1 MEINPNKRF
10 LLGFIFGGIFASFLL
25 LLFGVKKGEELLGKL
40 LDDSVDFEKTLREKF
55 NDFRSSS
62 SRIDKITDKV
72 AVIPQPLT
80 RDQELTLR
88 SFSSRIPD
96 DFDRAEEKLS
106 FTKSIKHSF
115 RKDGK
120 ILTS

>member
-1 MEINPNKRF
+1 METSPNKKF
-10 LLGFIFGGIFASFLL
+10 LFGFIFGGIFASFLL
-25 LLFGVKKGEELLGKL
+25 LLFGAKKGEEILVKL
-40 LDDSVDFEKTLREKF
+40 LEDSSDFEKTLREKF

-72 AVIPQPLT
+72 AVMPQPLT
-80 RDQELTLR
+80 RNQELTLR
-88 SFSSRIPD
+88 SLSSRIPD
-96 DFDRAEEKLS
+96 DFEAAEEKLS

-115 RKDGK
+115 RKNGK